1 MNAQPVMEYQFPIEI
16 VDATIEHVDD
26 GLHHWT
32 VSGSVQGQPWWSEI
46 LKQLMATRP
55 QIGTRYRF
63 ELTQQSAYGDPEIV
77 AVHAPDGA
85 RYALSAQQII
95 DRQID
100 AKIEHALSEISTIGW
115 AAGYLHN
122 ASSDAWNLVIS
133 GPCQAGQAALWNR
146 GTPEQMRQMLTTLL
160 TTAARRS
167 WWPQETYSDDDRT
180 HLTGYTKIPLAQQ
193 HQHQPVPQLA
203 AGADSTHVY
212 QRLATIWKLDITGD
226 DPIYNQPGHVAQ

>member
-1 MNAQPVMEYQFPIEI
+1 MHAQHVEEYQFPIEI

-26 GLHHWT
+26 SLHHWT

-46 LKQLMATRP
+46 PKQLMATEP
-55 QIGTRYRF
+55 QPGTRYRF

-85 RYALSAQQII
+85 HYALSAQQII

-115 AAGYLHN
+115 AAGYLTN

-133 GPCQAGQAALWNR
+133 GPHQAGQAALWNR
-146 GTPEQMRQMLTTLL
+146 GTPDQIRQMLTTLL
-160 TTAARRS
+160 TTAARHG

-193 HQHQPVPQLA
+193 HQHQPIPQLA

-212 QRLATIWKLDITGD
+212 QTLATMWKLD
-226 DPIYNQPGHVAQ
+226 V